1 MFISQCIAYHDNY
14 TLILSFDHELMYMG
28 HRAILITTCTFHSVE
43 STVYYNFI
51 TGCSERK
58 YHLQYLLQH

>member
-43 STVYYNFI
+43 STV
-51 TGCSERK
+51 
-58 YHLQYLLQH
+58 